1 MRGYMEKNRLLKQYF
16 GHSAFREGQEELIDN
31 LVKGNDVM
39 GIMPTGAGKSVC
51 YQIPALLLEGTA
63 IVISPLIS
71 LMKDQVNSLTE
82 AGISAAFL
90 NSSLAQW
97 EYYNVLRQ
105 AEQGRYKI
113 LYVAPERLGT
123 ENFIEFAKSVRI
135 SLVIVDEAHCVSQWG
150 QDFRPSYLKIA
161 DFINALPK
169 RPVVGAF
176 TATATK
182 QVRDDII
189 NILQLKKP
197 FVVTTGFDRKNLY
210 FEVRK
215 PKDKTAELLKLMERY
230 KNQSGIV
237 YCISRKSV
245 EEVCQRLCEEGYDAT
260 RYHAGLSDNERRI
273 NQEDFIFDRKRI
285 MVATNAFG
293 MGIDKSNVSFVI
305 HYNMPKNIESYYQE
319 AGRAGRDG
327 APAECVL
334 LYAKRDVRSNEF
346 LIDKMENSQLDEEQA
361 EQIKELDRKRL
372 KQMTFYSTTSDCLR
386 QFMLKYFGEKAPDHC
401 GNCSNC
407 NAGYEMADVTVEAQ
421 KIVSCVYR
429 LEQRNRHVRA
439 STIVEIL
446 RGSRSRRM
454 AANGFDTLSTF
465 GIMKE
470 SNTSAI
476 RRIVDFL
483 IRENYLAEI
492 EEEIRVVNL
501 TEKSRSVIKPAA
513 PIKMKVPIIEEKP
526 KEEKPQPVNDSL
538 MDKLKQLRL
547 KIANSERVPAY
558 VIFTD
563 AALMDMCRKLPK
575 TKAEFLGISGVGETK
590 LNKYGEKFLAAIK
603 QWEDEQ

>member
-97 EYYNVLRQ
+97 EYYDVLRQ

-273 NQEDFIFDRKRI
+273 NQEEFIFDRKRI

-346 LIDKMENSQLDEEQA
+346 LIDQTENSRLDEEQA
-361 EQIKELDRKRL
+361 EKIKELDRIRL

-386 QFMLKYFGEKAPDHC
+386 QFMLKYFGERAPDHC

-407 NAGYEMADVTVEAQ
+407 NAGYEMVDVTVEAQ

-501 TEKSRSVIKPAA
+501 TEKSRSVIKPAT

>member
-1 MRGYMEKNRLLKQYF
+1 MEKNRLLKQYF

-273 NQEDFIFDRKRI
+273 NQEEFIFDRKRI

-346 LIDKMENSQLDEEQA
+346 LIDQTENSRLDEEQA

-386 QFMLKYFGEKAPDHC
+386 QFMLKYFGERAPDHC

-407 NAGYEMADVTVEAQ
+407 NAGYEMVDVTVEAQ

-454 AANGFDTLSTF
+454 ATNGFDTLSTF

>member
-97 EYYNVLRQ
+97 EYYDVLKQ

-346 LIDKMENSQLDEEQA
+346 LIDQTENSRLDEEQA
-361 EQIKELDRKRL
+361 EKIKELDRIRL

-386 QFMLKYFGEKAPDHC
+386 QFMLKYFGERAPDHC

-407 NAGYEMADVTVEAQ
+407 NAGYEMVDVTVEAQ

-446 RGSRSRRM
+446 RGSRSSRM
-454 AANGFDTLSTF
+454 ATNGFDTLSTF

-526 KEEKPQPVNDSL
+526 KEEKLQPVNDSL

>member
-1 MRGYMEKNRLLKQYF
+1 MEKSRLLKQYF
-16 GHSAFREGQEELIDN
+16 GHSAFRDGQEELIDN

-51 YQIPALLLEGTA
+51 YQIPALMLEGTA

-82 AGISAAFL
+82 VGISAAFL

-97 EYYNVLRQ
+97 EYYDVLNQ
-105 AEQGRYKI
+105 AELGRYKI

-123 ENFIEFAKSVRI
+123 ENFIDFAKRVKI
-135 SLVIVDEAHCVSQWG
+135 SLVIIDEAHCVSQWG

-161 DFINALPK
+161 DFISALPK

-189 NILQLKKP
+189 NILRLKKP
-197 FVVTTGFDRKNLY
+197 YIVTTGFDRKNLY

-245 EEVCQRLCEEGYDAT
+245 EEVCERLCEEGYDAT

-273 NQEDFIFDRKRI
+273 NQEDFIFDRKRV

-334 LYAKRDVRSNEF
+334 LYGKRDVRSNEF
-346 LIDKMENSQLDEEQA
+346 LIDKMENSELDEEQA

-407 NAGYEMADVTVEAQ
+407 NAGYEMADITVEAQ

-429 LEQRNRHVRA
+429 LEQRNRHVGA

-446 RGSRSRRM
+446 RGSRSCRM
-454 AANGFDTLSTF
+454 AENGYDTLSTF
-465 GIMKE
+465 GIMRE
-470 SNTSAI
+470 SNTPTI

-483 IRENYLAEI
+483 IRENYLAEMG
-492 EEEIRVVNL
+492 EEFHVIRM

-513 PIKMKVPIIEEKP
+513 PIKMKIPIIEEKP

-538 MDKLKQLRL
+538 LDKLKKLRL

-575 TKAEFLGISGVGETK
+575 TRAEFLSVSGVGEVK
-590 LNKYGEKFLAAIK
+590 LNKYGEKFMEVIK

>member
-1 MRGYMEKNRLLKQYF
+1 MEKNRLLKQYF

-97 EYYNVLRQ
+97 EYYDVLKQ
-105 AEQGRYKI
+105 AEQGNFRI

-346 LIDKMENSQLDEEQA
+346 LIDQTENSRLDEEQA
-361 EQIKELDRKRL
+361 EQIKELDRIRL

-386 QFMLKYFGEKAPDHC
+386 QFMLKYFGERAPDHC

-407 NAGYEMADVTVEAQ
+407 NAGYEMVDVTVEAQ

-446 RGSRSRRM
+446 RGSRSSRM
-454 AANGFDTLSTF
+454 VANGFDTLSTF
-465 GIMKE
+465 GIMRE

-575 TKAEFLGISGVGETK
+575 TKAEFLCISGVGETK